1 MHEETN
7 YLMKAGKDKYLF
19 DQLCVNVHFV
29 TALNSL
35 LKVIVDNG
43 QLPFWC
49 SLYDPKTEAALEQ
62 KYQTSTEGRVY
73 TSSGR
78 EQTTPN

>member
-43 QLPFWC
+43 QLPF
-49 SLYDPKTEAALEQ
+49 
-62 KYQTSTEGRVY
+62 
-73 TSSGR
+73 
-78 EQTTPN
+78 

>member
-19 DQLCVNVHFV
+19 DQLWVNVHFV

-35 LKVIVDNG
+35 LKVY
-43 QLPFWC
+43 
-49 SLYDPKTEAALEQ
+49 S
-62 KYQTSTEGRVY
+62 R
-73 TSSGR
+73 
-78 EQTTPN
+78 